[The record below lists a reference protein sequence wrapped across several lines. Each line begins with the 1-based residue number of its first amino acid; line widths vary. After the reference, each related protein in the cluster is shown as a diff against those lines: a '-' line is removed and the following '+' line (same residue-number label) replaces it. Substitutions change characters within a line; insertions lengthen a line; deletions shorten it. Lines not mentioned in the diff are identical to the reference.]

1 MGIDV
6 TACPGCGK
14 ELVTG
19 RDTGDKTVHLGKE
32 WHKACFETAF
42 PAQGPKKG
50 LGVQTDECPGCH
62 QSMTVGSNTGEK
74 TIVAGREWHSECY
87 RKAKYVK
94 SPPLVSLSL
103 TPCFQGIPALS
114 VERHY
119 KENPSAE
126 SVAIVCKLTINN
138 PTP

>member
-42 PAQGPKKG
+42 PSKGPAKVTQEYAIG
-50 LGVQTDECPGCH
+50 GEHPVTSC
-62 QSMTVGSNTGEK
+62 SN
-74 TIVAGREWHSECY
+74 RDW
-87 RKAKYVK
+87 
-94 SPPLVSLSL
+94 
-103 TPCFQGIPALS
+103 ALM
-114 VERHY
+114 
-119 KENPSAE
+119 
-126 SVAIVCKLTINN
+126 
-138 PTP
+138 